1 MVSLEAQKTYKRNRK
16 NITALS
22 EIDTSKTNN
31 VGYTVISAAIR
42 VYGATEVT
50 EPTYP
55 VLYIR
60 VLRRVERS
68 SQPASAPLQRPVLTG
83 TGGGAGLQFS
93 SAIKEPRH

>member
-50 EPTYP
+50 EPTSIQYCTYEY
-55 VLYIR
+55 LGGSSAR
-60 VLRRVERS
+60 A
-68 SQPASAPLQRPVLTG
+68 SQPAPRCSARYMY
-83 TGGGAGLQFS
+83 S
-93 SAIKEPRH
+93 Y